1 MCLFV
6 QILLFTAKKK
16 VMRTHDNWDHD
27 IMWVGLIPG
36 NRGFHPMVKMKF
48 GLIPH
53 FDAPK
58 KSCTKPQIFVL
69 TCWVYGSQL
78 YRRKSNGLEL
88 AFAEPPPLKRRM
100 KFSSCHQLSA
110 SGPGKSHKS
119 NNPTSHLHFF
129 LPLDLWKFRFRASIF
144 SLRDNLELESV
155 FNLCVLGASRG
166 SPATNL
172 AASRFNG
179 GTEGRPSPR
188 DPAERCL
195 PTATQKLITEKMDV
209 LMCSYYVDNVLY
221 IISLHIYI
229 Y

>member
-1 MCLFV
+1 MHQKNHAPNHRFLFWHAGC
-6 QILLFTAKKK
+6 TA
-16 VMRTHDNWDHD
+16 R
-27 IMWVGLIPG
+27 
-36 NRGFHPMVKMKF
+36 
-48 GLIPH
+48 
-53 FDAPK
+53 
-58 KSCTKPQIFVL
+58 SCTGEKAMVWSWRSLSLRHWNAGWNFQVAIN
-69 TCWVYGSQL
+69 SQL
-78 YRRKSNGLEL
+78 VALE
-88 AFAEPPPLKRRM
+88 
-100 KFSSCHQLSA
+100 
-110 SGPGKSHKS
+110 KSHKS

-229 Y
+229 LIYIYTHIHVCVCISISHLCTLL